1 MLPKNSR
8 VRVSERALLG
18 ILGEICIRGAEMPDF
33 VFCYRDAFAITRHSI
48 ACERPPQHALVRFLA
63 ANGANPAR
71 TQMQLRNYT
80 GAAAIALG
88 CLRSSRRIAPH
99 ERPRANAPPS
109 PVREGRRGLLR
120 RSRATVARFRFLF
133 VGLPFGRIGRRLLSV
148 ARAILVRR
156 LGRL

>member
-1 MLPKNSR
+1 MLPKISR

-18 ILGEICIRGAEMPDF
+18 ILGEICVRGAKMPDF

-48 ACERPPQHALVRFLA
+48 ACERPQHALVRFLA

-99 ERPRANAPPS
+99 ERPRANAPLS
-109 PVREGRRGLLR
+109 PVREGRRSKPR

-133 VGLPFGRIGRRLLSV
+133 AGLPFGRIGRRLLSV